1 MPHFW
6 LQVAV
11 MFYSAG
17 LLYALAGHSGWSKI
31 LGRFILPAVAI
42 GTLFHFVA
50 LSEVVLATGQLTPVS
65 IYHSESL
72 LAFVLMVFFFGVYWR
87 YKTPSPGII
96 VFPIVF
102 LLTLTAVLG
111 QEPPKFTSPLFR
123 SGWIFTHIALI
134 FCGYAALFFSFIS
147 SIFYLVQERQLKSK
161 DLNRNRLF
169 TRLPALA
176 VMDDIGLR
184 SLIIGFPFMTV
195 GLIAGS
201 VLAQERFGPV
211 FFRDPKVVLSLM
223 MWAVY
228 LVLLFTRWNAGWRG
242 RRAAILSTVAFLAAT
257 VTWAANYFSSMHR
270 FVNP

>member
-31 LGRFILPAVAI
+31 LGRFILPAIAA
-42 GTLFHFVA
+42 GGLFHFVA
-50 LSEVVLATGQLTPVS
+50 LAEVVLTTGQLTPVS
-65 IYHSESL
+65 VYHSESL
-72 LAFVLMVFFFGVYWR
+72 LAFLLVVFFFGVYWR

-102 LLTLTAVLG
+102 LLTLTAALG
-111 QEPPKFTSPLFR
+111 QDPPKFSSPLFR

-147 SIFYLVQERQLKSK
+147 SIFYLLQERQLKSK
-161 DLNRNRLF
+161 SMSGSRLF
-169 TRLPALA
+169 GRLPALA

-211 FFRDPKVVLSLM
+211 FFRDPKVVLSLL
-223 MWAVY
+223 MWTVY

-242 RRAAILSTVAFLAAT
+242 RRAALLSTAAFLVAT
-257 VTWAANYFSSMHR
+257 ITWAANYFSSMHR